1 LVYVSAIAAVKDMP
15 ATAYN
20 FLPEMADSLLV
31 RNFVADP
38 AVIGAIR
45 CDFDGADGRELA
57 RRTFYHDV
65 PRPLAE
71 RALSMV
77 ASDAPAGVDGVVAA
91 TRERFGSIPR
101 TWVLCTEDRVLR
113 PALPGLLASAIA
125 DAAITLSR

>member
-1 LVYVSAIAAVKDMP
+1 MGV
-15 ATAYN
+15 
-20 FLPEMADSLLV
+20 
-31 RNFVADP
+31 
-38 AVIGAIR
+38 
-45 CDFDGADGRELA
+45 
-57 RRTFYHDV
+57 RTFYHEV

-101 TWVLCTEDRVLR
+101 TWVLCTEDRVMR
-113 PALPGLLASAIA
+113 PALQRRLALELDEVAQTPTRVVEVNSSHSPFLSQPGLLASAIA